1 MRWRVLR
8 SGRLSKSGWVT
19 ELVTLF
25 ELITAVF
32 YDDAV
37 VANGYDDLVVLC
49 LPLYGQASR
58 VTGKVK

>member
-8 SGRLSKSGWVT
+8 SGRLSKSGWAT

-37 VANGYDDLVVLC
+37 VANGYSNSVASC
-49 LPLYGQASR
+49 LPLYGQVSR